1 VSRSLYARTRSVRN
15 ARLRRQAIVG
25 RILKYLDSA
34 AESEGDAWIAD
45 DIRLARNAVQN
56 AADGVRD
63 PWGFAFWSYFG
74 KTHKKAMLIWAER
87 SRQTQQALERCAV
100 MAEPETL
107 YATALAALPP
117 KKPSHSVRPRDKRK
131 AYPRA
136 A

>member
-1 VSRSLYARTRSVRN
+1 MSREQPWLN
-15 ARLRRQAIVG
+15 A
-25 RILKYLDSA
+25 S
-34 AESEGDAWIAD
+34 
-45 DIRLARNAVQN
+45 N
-56 AADGVRD
+56 GVLD

-74 KTHKKAMLIWAER
+74 KTHKKGMLIWAER

-100 MAEPETL
+100 MAKPQTL

-117 KKPSHSVRPRDKRK
+117 KKPSHSVRPQDTRK

>member
-1 VSRSLYARTRSVRN
+1 VSRSLYARTRLVRN

-34 AESEGDAWIAD
+34 EKSEGDAWIAD
-45 DIRLARNAVQN
+45 DIRLARNAIQN
-56 AADGVRD
+56 AAEGMRD

-87 SRQTQQALERCAV
+87 SRQTQQALECCAV
-100 MAEPETL
+100 MAKPETL

-117 KKPSHSVRPRDKRK
+117 KKPSQSLKLEQRK
-131 AYPRA
+131 AA
-136 A
+136 